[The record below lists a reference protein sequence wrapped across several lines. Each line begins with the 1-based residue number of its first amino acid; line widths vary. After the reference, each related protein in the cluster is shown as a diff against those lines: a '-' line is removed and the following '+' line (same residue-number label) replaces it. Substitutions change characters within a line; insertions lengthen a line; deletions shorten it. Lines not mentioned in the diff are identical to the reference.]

1 MIIIDLLNKYD
12 HTLPHHTLKENVKY
26 IIDNRKDV
34 LYPYIYINL
43 LEYRRLYGSE
53 EYMRMV
59 GDVRQF
65 ECKCEIGVR
74 IVEVVGDLVGGRG
87 WDNVEMRMLTRFG
100 GWGGVNGE
108 TRNGETRS
116 GEAGSGE
123 TRSGETRS
131 GEARSGETRSGEARS
146 GEARNGETRNGEAR
160 NGEARNGEARNGE
173 ARSGE
178 ARSGEKE
185 VQCDGT
191 AYDGN
196 RVMCEETL
204 RCDGAKDELKGEEVK
219 HAVFDEVHQP
229 SDSNAALHAVESKAL
244 HETKHNSNAEQK
256 QHTEEKINVQTSD
269 TYEHILTDVL
279 LSLPPLIKPLIHHI
293 PKRSVEI
300 LIHLG
305 MRTKYDVF
313 EDLIDFFKNRDD
325 FMLELEYVRAK
336 VLYEMGVRNCA
347 RKCAMGQIV
356 FNEREGVDEDDV
368 CGCVVGRRWEES
380 GTRDGEEKARFVA
393 RDGSEERND
402 GGHTLAQDRINGG
415 EDGNSDM
422 NGGAD
427 RNGTNRCTS
436 PDHATNPTNITVPGK
451 TCASKCLSA
460 DPSYECSSITT
471 HTTRP
476 TSNFLYKTAC
486 KECALYQSTQ
496 NFLKLLKNFEDPDNM
511 PFLIDKAASYLSYFY
526 DRSLLHLFIQ
536 TLTTTDL
543 TVHCLSYLPRIYNR
557 AYDGEV
563 CALLEKYMNRMN
575 VDDFCEVL
583 NVLDA
588 VPRSVYR
595 FYVCNADVRGYC
607 RVLREY
613 RCMEM
618 VDVLVSMVEGR
629 NEGVRIGVA
638 KRIRRICALLTGDDA
653 YLLGGTGVGSCEVSN
668 CGMERSTAG
677 GVEPVNVA
685 DDGNVNG
692 TNTANSTNQKGNEQS
707 GAHPC
712 DAHPCDTHDTVIN
725 KEESKIDFK
734 ELTMD
739 LSLIKDKNTKTR
751 DGTDV
756 HQALKHVIYL
766 LSKDDNKVRVHL
778 VHNITVLSTFGE
790 EYVHEVLA
798 NLLRNMDDKNWRYR
812 VALIDGLR
820 LIGDAA
826 RYAPYFEDD
835 DVYFVRK
842 YFGMVVRNG

>member
-43 LEYRRLYGSE
+43 LEYRRLYGYE
-53 EYMRMV
+53 EYVRMV

-65 ECKCEIGVR
+65 ECRCEIGVR
-74 IVEVVGDLVGGRG
+74 IVEVVGDLVDGRG

-100 GWGGVNGE
+100 GWGGVDGEDERVRNEEDKNGKE
-108 TRNGETRS
+108 DRNEEDRNGKEDYMN
-116 GEAGSGE
+116 EE
-123 TRSGETRS
+123 D
-131 GEARSGETRSGEARS
+131 
-146 GEARNGETRNGEAR
+146 RNG
-160 NGEARNGEARNGE
+160 
-173 ARSGE
+173 
-178 ARSGEKE
+178 KE
-185 VQCDGT
+185 VGT
-191 AYDGN
+191 GEEMKCNGTGYDSN

-204 RCDGAKDELKGEEVK
+204 RCDGVKDELKGEEVK

-229 SDSNAALHAVESKAL
+229 SGSSVAHHAVENKAL

-256 QHTEEKINVQTSD
+256 QHTEDKVNVQISD

-293 PKRSVEI
+293 PKKSVEL

-305 MRTKYDVF
+305 MRTEYDVF

-347 RKCAMGQIV
+347 RECAMGQIV
-356 FNEREGVDEDDV
+356 FNERERVDEDDV
-368 CGCVVGRRWEES
+368 CECVVGRVWEES
-380 GTRDGEEKARFVA
+380 GAGDGEERARFVVQ
-393 RDGSEERND
+393 DGSG

-415 EDGNSDM
+415 EDGNSDR
-422 NGGAD
+422 NGDVDD
-427 RNGTNRCTS
+427 RAGTNRSTS
-436 PDHATNPTNITVPGK
+436 PDHTTNPTNITVFGK
-451 TCASKCLSA
+451 TCGNKCLSI
-460 DPSYECSSITT
+460 DPSYECSSTTT
-471 HTTRP
+471 HTTHS

-486 KECALYQSTQ
+486 KECALYQSIQ

-511 PFLIDKAASYLSYFY
+511 PFLIDKAALYLSYFY
-526 DRSLLHLFIQ
+526 DQSLLHLFIQ

-575 VDDFCEVL
+575 VDDFCGVL

-638 KRIRRICALLTGDDA
+638 KRIRRICALLTGGDA
-653 YLLGGTGVGSCEVSN
+653 YLLEGTGVGNGVVSN
-668 CGMERSTAG
+668 CGMERNTAG
-677 GVEPVNVA
+677 EVESMNAVDNGNTA
-685 DDGNVNG
+685 DNGNVNG
-692 TNTANSTNQKGNEQS
+692 TNTANSTNLKGNEQ
-707 GAHPC
+707 C
-712 DAHPCDTHDTVIN
+712 VRPCDTHDTVIN

-739 LSLIKDKNTKTR
+739 LSLIKDKNTKIR

-790 EYVHEVLA
+790 EYVHEVVA

-842 YFGMVVRNG
+842 YFWMVVRNG